1 MFCYKMPGQSLN
13 WENCIMDQVLNV
25 FGHVDDQALF
35 RPLSKRLFKFY
46 KGEGWCQNKQG
57 AMKKG

>member
-1 MFCYKMPGQSLN
+1 MPGQSLN